1 MEFLFSW
8 ASPDGVSLPGACS
21 YNPLPACNY
30 DVATSKNASRIIY
43 NADFT
48 MLKEHTFTGCR
59 TYTPPMDM
67 TYGHD
72 PCPGARPTQIFWSIS
87 SLLNINKLTIFS

>member
-21 YNPLPACNY
+21 YYHLPACNY
-30 DVATSKNASRIIY
+30 DVATSKNASRQTQ
-43 NADFT
+43 NAHFT
-48 MLKEHTFTGCR
+48 MLKEHTFYGCR
-59 TYTPPMDM
+59 PYTPPMDM
-67 TYGHD
+67 TYGHR
-72 PCPGARPTQIFWSIS
+72 PCTHARPTQIFWSIS